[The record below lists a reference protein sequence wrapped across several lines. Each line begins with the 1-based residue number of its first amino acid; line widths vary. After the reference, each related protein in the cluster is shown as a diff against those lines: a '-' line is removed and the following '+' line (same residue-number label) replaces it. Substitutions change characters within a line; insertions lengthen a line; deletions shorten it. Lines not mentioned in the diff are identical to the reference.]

1 MSAVLVHRKVIS
13 ICQITHVYKYFDSN
27 YMMSEASLDDIL
39 KKETREKKKVE
50 DTSSIV
56 LSEDAK
62 NLQSH
67 IQTRYLKKSKVLEST
82 PRVYKARSEMQNVCH
97 RSKPL
102 IFSYLVLE
110 TSFYTL
116 RQFKAFKRL
125 ASYNQMVSGFITSV
139 QGKIIGNRGVGKSSS
154 FAANE

>member
-13 ICQITHVYKYFDSN
+13 ICQITHVHIYFDSN

-67 IQTRYLKKSKVLEST
+67 IQTRYLKKIEGIGVNPSCL
-82 PRVYKARSEMQNVCH
+82 
-97 RSKPL
+97 
-102 IFSYLVLE
+102 
-110 TSFYTL
+110 
-116 RQFKAFKRL
+116 
-125 ASYNQMVSGFITSV
+125 
-139 QGKIIGNRGVGKSSS
+139 QGEK
-154 FAANE
+154 